1 MEGIMRSIIQ
11 GLILGFIVVLP
22 GMSGGTVFVIFGI
35 YEDLVRDLVRLR
47 IKPYLPLLGGMVV
60 GIFAGGMVF
69 ALFFEAYRDITV
81 AFLLGCLLASI
92 RSILK
97 DHPKANPKNLTFMLI
112 GLVAGYY
119 LVAEPINIVS
129 KHENVEWYLLIIG
142 GALSSAAMIIPGVP
156 GSSVLIIMGIYD
168 SILSYIRDLN
178 LIKLAIYGI
187 GSAAGAVLLLNL
199 LEKIYNRFKE
209 FLSYCFAGLILGS
222 SRGLLPYTFSSTI
235 AFTFI
240 IGFSI
245 VWLWGGKEQS

>member
-1 MEGIMRSIIQ
+1 MRSIIQ

-92 RSILK
+92 KSILK
-97 DHPKANPKNLTFMLI
+97 DHPKVNKKNLIFMLI
-112 GLVAGYY
+112 GLAVGYY
-119 LVAEPINIVS
+119 LVGEPINIVS
-129 KHENVEWYLLIIG
+129 KHESVEWYLLIIG

-222 SRGLLPYTFSSTI
+222 SRGLLPYSLSFTI
-235 AFTFI
+235 AFAFI

-245 VWLWGGKEQS
+245 VWTWGGKEQS